1 MLLRMDDAAD
11 LPLVTVTIPT
21 WNRLPLLREAVASV
35 VAQTYPRWELVIS
48 DDGSTD
54 GTAAW
59 VRGLG
64 DPRIRVVEGPHTGHI
79 GRVRNAGVAAGTGEL
94 LAFLDSDDLW
104 HPHSLAVMVE
114 GLTAA
119 GTSWV
124 YGDAE
129 LIDERGETIPMPARG
144 RPPVGGW
151 VEREVLATEVGVFIG
166 GLLVRRELF
175 ERMGRFSEDP
185 RLVLR
190 GDLELGI
197 RLAMHGPAAAIPD
210 VVSRVRHHRHRT
222 TGRQDDGHART
233 ALVYTLFLEGR
244 PPRDLARVART
255 CRARHLA
262 ASAARRLARGEYA
275 AGARLVARAFADRPL
290 SRHWLGALV
299 RGVRGR
305 LAARGEGRGGAVDSP
320 R

>member
-1 MLLRMDDAAD
+1 MDDAAD

-35 VAQTYPRWELVIS
+35 VAQTYPRWELAVS

-79 GRVRNAGVAAGTGEL
+79 GRVRNRGVSAGTGEL

-104 HPHSLAVMVE
+104 YPHTLATMVD
-114 GLTAA
+114 GLLAA
-119 GTSWV
+119 GTPWL
-124 YGDAE
+124 YADAE
-129 LIDERGETIPMPARG
+129 MIDERGATIPMPARG
-144 RPPVGGW
+144 RPPIGGW
-151 VEREVLATEVGVFIG
+151 VRREVLATEVGVFVAG
-166 GLLVRRELF
+166 MLVRREFF
-175 ERMGRFSEDP
+175 ERVGGFSEDP

-190 GDLELGI
+190 GDHELAI

-210 VVSRVRHHRHRT
+210 VVLRVRHHPTRT
-222 TGRQDDGHART
+222 TGMADDGALRT
-233 ALVYTLFLEGR
+233 ALVYTLFLEGH
-244 PPRDLARVART
+244 PPRDLARLARA

-262 ASAARRLARGEYA
+262 DAARRRLERGEYA
-275 AGARLVARAFADRPL
+275 VGARLVARAFVDRPL

-305 LAARGEGRGGAVDSP
+305 LRGEGRGGAVDSP